1 MDEKLI
7 ALAEALDAARMTAN
21 SIEATAP
28 QSGVYGQISAAL
40 QSTLVLIVGSAVADE
55 AYESLVRDGNN
66 VRDAIDY
73 ATRKAASDELAEREN
88 AELEEIET
96 ELIRKYSSAV
106 YDVVP
111 CHVSGQV
118 WEMQTFAAGTTK
130 RTPRADFRV
139 RAFKTSYGISTSS
152 V

>member
-7 ALAEALDAARMTAN
+7 SLAESLDAARMTAN

-28 QSGVYGQISAAL
+28 QSGVYGQISEAL
-40 QSTLVLIVGSAVADE
+40 QATLSLIVGDLAPRVYASMCE
-55 AYESLVRDGNN
+55 DGNN

-73 ATRKAASDELAEREN
+73 ASRAAAQDDLAAREN

-96 ELIRKYSSAV
+96 ELIRKYSSSV
-106 YDVVP
+106 YDVVA
-111 CHVSGQV
+111 CHIKGDQ
-118 WEMQTFAAGTTK
+118 WEMQTYVAGTSQ
-130 RTPRADFRV
+130 RTPQADFKV

-152 V
+152 R